1 MHFSG
6 LTSEML
12 IDPSLSLSMLTVS
25 RLLCRCSNRTPTLND
40 VQMTDE
46 SSHNERA
53 LLWSRGQVLTLA
65 HACCV
70 LHVLLQLAF
79 TKAWLTQLA
88 MHKGSQCRSGSCGL
102 HQQL

>member
-1 MHFSG
+1 MRRQACLPHFEGSDLAVHFSG

-12 IDPSLSLSMLTVS
+12 IDPSLSLSVLTAS
-25 RLLCRCSNRTPTLND
+25 RLLCRCSNSTPTLND

-65 HACCV
+65 SHACCV
-70 LHVLLQLAF
+70 LLARR
-79 TKAWLTQLA
+79 L
-88 MHKGSQCRSGSCGL
+88 R
-102 HQQL
+102 